1 MICQWDSFIKLLPL
15 WMQDS
20 VNRLGHESLT
30 ELRLRLGLPPQL
42 VLLSR
47 ELWLERSVSKED
59 LDFCVN
65 GASRYS
71 PWAARTIAHGY
82 ITAPGGH
89 RLGICGEAIIT
100 NGLCSGF
107 RSVTSICIRVARDI
121 PGLARKLSCLDG
133 SVLLIG
139 APGYGKTTLLR
150 DLIRQR
156 SNHGAECIAVLDERG
171 EIFPVSNGRSCFE
184 TGRRTDVL
192 TGCAKEQGITNLI
205 RSMGPTV
212 IAVDEIT
219 AEEDCAALIHAAW
232 CGVNILA
239 TAHAKC
245 RADLYRREV
254 YRPLIENKIFDSLV
268 ILQSD
273 KSWRL
278 ERMQL

>member
-15 WMQDS
+15 WLQEP
-20 VNRLGHESLT
+20 VNRLGHDSLT
-30 ELRLRLGLPPQL
+30 ELRLRAGLPPQL

-47 ELWLERSVSKED
+47 ELWLEHPVTTQD

-65 GASRYS
+65 AASRYS
-71 PWAARTIAHGY
+71 PWAAQTVAHGY

-89 RLGICGEAIIT
+89 RLGICGEAVIT
-100 NGLCSGF
+100 NDLCTGF
-107 RSVTSICIRVARDI
+107 RSITSICIRVARDI
-121 PGLARKLSCLDG
+121 PNLAEKLSWLDG

-156 SNHGAECIAVLDERG
+156 ANRGTECIAVLDERG
-171 EIFPVSNGRSCFE
+171 EIFPVANGRHCFE

-192 TGCAKEQGITNLI
+192 TGCIKRQGITNLI
-205 RSMGPTV
+205 RSMGPSV

-219 AEEDCAALIHAAW
+219 AAEDCAAIVHAAW
-232 CGVNILA
+232 CGIQILA
-239 TAHAKC
+239 TAHAKS
-245 RADLYRREV
+245 RADLHRREI
-254 YRPLIENKIFDSLV
+254 YRPLIETKLFNSLV
-268 ILQSD
+268 ILQPD

-278 ERMQL
+278 ERMEI